1 MVKTALK
8 DTYLG
13 GTAPTALK
21 NEVAICHKMYYDK
34 ENQVMINQS
43 VNEFYIR
50 FIFKI
55 DTLPQEVR
63 LPLDIA
69 GTLFNNFSHD
79 VRDSLI

>member
-1 MVKTALK
+1 
-8 DTYLG
+8 
-13 GTAPTALK
+13 
-21 NEVAICHKMYYDK
+21 MYYDK